1 MIIERSDN
9 MQNGDIVSGTIT
21 GIKDYGAFV
30 QVEEYCGLI
39 HISEF
44 SDGFVKNINEIVTI
58 GDVVNVEI
66 LEIDKEGKKLKLSY
80 KSANVL
86 PSKLLEYVHIYKGF
100 NALELKLNDWI
111 NEAYEKIIN
120 KENEK

>member
-1 MIIERSDN
+1 
-9 MQNGDIVSGTIT
+9 MQNGDIVSGKIT

-30 QVEEYCGLI
+30 QVEDYCGLI

-44 SDGFVKNINEIVTI
+44 SDGYVKNIGDIVAV

-66 LEIDKEGKKLKLSY
+66 LEVDEAGKKLKLSY
-80 KSANVL
+80 KTANVL

-111 NEAYEKIIN
+111 NEAYEKIMN
-120 KENEK
+120 KENE

>member
-1 MIIERSDN
+1 
-9 MQNGDIVSGTIT
+9 MQNGDIVSGTVT

-30 QVEEYCGLI
+30 QVEDYCGLI

-44 SDGFVKNINEIVTI
+44 SDGFVKNINDIVAI

-66 LEIDKEGKKLKLSY
+66 LEIDEEEKKLKLSY
-80 KSANVL
+80 KTANVL

-100 NALELKLNDWI
+100 NALELKLNEWI
-111 NEAYEKIIN
+111 NEAYEKINN
-120 KENEK
+120 KENE

>member
-1 MIIERSDN
+1 
-9 MQNGDIVSGTIT
+9 MQNGDIVSGVIT

-30 QVEEYCGLI
+30 QVEDYCGLI

-44 SDGFVKNINEIVTI
+44 SDGFVKNINEIVAI

-66 LEIDKEGKKLKLSY
+66 LEIDENGKKLKLSY
-80 KSANVL
+80 KNANVL

-111 NEAYEKIIN
+111 NEAYEKIKN
-120 KENEK
+120 KENK

>member
-111 NEAYEKIIN
+111 NEAYEKITN

>member
-1 MIIERSDN
+1 
-9 MQNGDIVSGTIT
+9 MQIGEIVSGVVT

-30 QVEEYCGLI
+30 QVEDYCGLI

-58 GDVVNVEI
+58 GEVVSVKI
-66 LEIDKEGKKLKLSY
+66 LEVDEEGKKLKLSY

-111 NEAYEKIIN
+111 NEAYEKITN
-120 KENEK
+120 KENEQ

>member
-1 MIIERSDN
+1 
-9 MQNGDIVSGTIT
+9 MQNGEVVSGVIT

-44 SDGFVKNINEIVTI
+44 SDGFVKNINEIVAI

-66 LEIDKEGKKLKLSY
+66 LEIDEEGKKLKLSY

-111 NEAYEKIIN
+111 NEAYEKIK
-120 KENEK
+120 KETK

>member
-1 MIIERSDN
+1 
-9 MQNGDIVSGTIT
+9 MQNGDSVSGKIT

-30 QVEEYCGLI
+30 QVEDYCGLI

-44 SDGFVKNINEIVTI
+44 SDGFVKNINEIVEI

-66 LEIDKEGKKLKLSY
+66 LEIDEEGKKLKLSY

-111 NEAYEKIIN
+111 NEAYEKITN
-120 KENEK
+120 KENE

>member
-30 QVEEYCGLI
+30 QVEDYCGLI

-44 SDGFVKNINEIVTI
+44 SDGYVKNISDIVAV

-66 LEIDKEGKKLKLSY
+66 LEVDEAGKKLKLSY
-80 KSANVL
+80 KTANVL

-111 NEAYEKIIN
+111 NEAYEKIMN
-120 KENEK
+120 KENE

>member
-1 MIIERSDN
+1 
-9 MQNGDIVSGTIT
+9 MQIGELVSGTIT
-21 GIKDYGAFV
+21 GIKEYGAFV
-30 QVEEYCGLI
+30 QVEDYCGLI

-44 SDGFVKNINEIVTI
+44 SDGFVKNINEIVAI

-66 LEIDKEGKKLKLSY
+66 LEIDEEGKKLKLSY

-100 NALELKLNDWI
+100 NALELNLGKWI
-111 NEAYEKIIN
+111 EEAYAKITK
-120 KENEK
+120 KENN

>member
-1 MIIERSDN
+1 
-9 MQNGDIVSGTIT
+9 MQTGNIVSGVIT

-44 SDGFVKNINEIVTI
+44 SDGFVKNISDIVAI
-58 GDVVNVEI
+58 GDVVSVEI
-66 LEIDKEGKKLKLSY
+66 LEVDEEGKKLKLSY
-80 KSANVL
+80 KKANVI

-100 NALELKLNDWI
+100 NALELKLNEWI
-111 NEAYEKIIN
+111 EEAYAKIEK
-120 KENEK
+120 EKKW

>member
-1 MIIERSDN
+1 
-9 MQNGDIVSGTIT
+9 MQNGDIVSGVVT

-30 QVEEYCGLI
+30 QVEDYCGLI

-44 SDGFVKNINEIVTI
+44 SDGFVKNINDIVAI

-66 LEIDKEGKKLKLSY
+66 LEIDAKEKKLKLSY
-80 KSANVL
+80 KTANVL

-120 KENEK
+120 KENE

>member
-1 MIIERSDN
+1 
-9 MQNGDIVSGTIT
+9 MQTGEIVSGVIR

-44 SDGFVKNINEIVTI
+44 SDGFVKNISDIVAI
-58 GDVVNVEI
+58 GDVVSVEI
-66 LEIDKEGKKLKLSY
+66 LEVDEEGKKLKLSY
-80 KSANVL
+80 KKANVI

-111 NEAYEKIIN
+111 EEAYEKIK
-120 KENEK
+120 KENK

>member
-1 MIIERSDN
+1 
-9 MQNGDIVSGTIT
+9 MQNGEIVSGVIT

-44 SDGFVKNINEIVTI
+44 SDGFVKNINDIVKI

-66 LEIDKEGKKLKLSY
+66 LEVDTEGKKLKLSY
-80 KSANVL
+80 KNANVL

-111 NEAYEKIIN
+111 EEAYEKIN
-120 KENEK
+120 KKDGEL

>member
-1 MIIERSDN
+1 
-9 MQNGDIVSGTIT
+9 MQNGDIVSGVIT

-44 SDGFVKNINEIVTI
+44 SDGFVKNINEIVAI

-66 LEIDKEGKKLKLSY
+66 LEIDEVGKKLKLSY

-111 NEAYEKIIN
+111 NEAYEKITN
-120 KENEK
+120 KENK

>member
-1 MIIERSDN
+1 
-9 MQNGDIVSGTIT
+9 MQIGEIVSGTIT

-30 QVEEYCGLI
+30 QVEDYCGLI

-44 SDGFVKNINEIVTI
+44 SDGFVKNINDIVAI

-66 LEIDKEGKKLKLSY
+66 LEVDNEGKKLKLSY
-80 KSANVL
+80 KTANVL

-111 NEAYEKIIN
+111 NEAYEKIKN
-120 KENEK
+120 KENE

>member
-1 MIIERSDN
+1 
-9 MQNGDIVSGTIT
+9 MQTGEIVSGVIT

-44 SDGFVKNINEIVTI
+44 SDGFVKNISDIVAI
-58 GDVVNVEI
+58 GDVVSVEI
-66 LEIDKEGKKLKLSY
+66 LEVDEEGKKLKLSY
-80 KSANVL
+80 KKANVI

-100 NALELKLNDWI
+100 NALELKLNEWI
-111 NEAYEKIIN
+111 EEAYAKIEK
-120 KENEK
+120 EKKW

>member
-1 MIIERSDN
+1 
-9 MQNGDIVSGTIT
+9 MQNGDIVSGIVT

-30 QVEEYCGLI
+30 QVEDYCGLI

-58 GDVVNVEI
+58 GDVVSVKI
-66 LEIDKEGKKLKLSY
+66 LEVDEEEKKLKLSY

-86 PSKLLEYVHIYKGF
+86 PSKLLEHVHIYKGF
-100 NALELKLNDWI
+100 NALELKLNEWI
-111 NEAYEKIIN
+111 EEAYEKIIK
-120 KENEK
+120 KENN